1 MEQSTEVEI
10 QASPERVWEVLSD
23 VERWPEWT
31 ETVTKVTRLDAG
43 SLGLGSRVR
52 VEQPK
57 LPPTE
62 YVVTELDPGAGFT
75 WVATGPGVRTTA
87 RHRIEAGAREADG
100 TGGGVRVRL
109 SVQQAGPVGTV
120 MGRLFFKRLTDR
132 YLATEAAGLK
142 ARCEARR

>member
-1 MEQSTEVEI
+1 MEQSIEI
-10 QASPERVWEVLSD
+10 DINATPARVWEVMSD

-31 ETVTKVTRLDAG
+31 ETVTSVTRLDADA
-43 SLGLGSRVR
+43 LGLGSRVR

-87 RHRIEAGAREADG
+87 RHRIAA
-100 TGGGVRVRL
+100 TGSGSGSRVRL
-109 SVQQAGPVGTV
+109 SVEQAGPVGTV
-120 MGRLFFKRLTDR
+120 MGRLFFRRLTDR
-132 YLATEAAGLK
+132 YLATEAAGLR
-142 ARCEARR
+142 ARSEVSV

>member
-10 QASPERVWEVLSD
+10 HASPERVWEVLSD

-31 ETVTKVTRLDAG
+31 ETVTRVTRLDAHN
-43 SLGLGSRVR
+43 LGLGSRVR

-62 YVVTELDPGAGFT
+62 YVVTELEPGAGFT

-87 RHRIEAGAREADG
+87 RHRIEAGAGGAGG

-142 ARCEARR
+142 ARCEATA

>member
-31 ETVTKVTRLDAG
+31 ETVTRVTRLDAG
-43 SLGLGSRVR
+43 GLGLGSRVR

-62 YVVTELDPGAGFT
+62 YVVTELEPGAGFT
-75 WVATGPGVRTTA
+75 WVATRPGVRTTA
-87 RHRIEAGAREADG
+87 RHQVVVGAGTGAD

-109 SVQQAGPVGTV
+109 TVRQAGPLGTV
-120 MGRLFFKRLTDR
+120 MGRLFFKRLTER